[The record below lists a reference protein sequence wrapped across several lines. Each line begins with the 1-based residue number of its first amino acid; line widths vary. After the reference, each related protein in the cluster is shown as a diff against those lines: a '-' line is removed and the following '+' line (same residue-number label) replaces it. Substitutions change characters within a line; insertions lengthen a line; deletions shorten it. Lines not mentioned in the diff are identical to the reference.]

1 MNVARILY
9 WSTFF
14 FGTAGVYYAAPL
26 ARPYFATASTPNL
39 TPQSERAAANTPGT
53 GSDAHAQPYV
63 VGASETTAES
73 HTTSASTAT
82 PESRTIISQPAPAP
96 VSAAAAST
104 AADDDDDFTAPALNG
119 VFVASTREIP
129 TWGIT
134 IKTIPYYKVDGS
146 NQGALPPGTLL
157 LCKSQHSSS
166 RGDMVECM
174 VRRDNRDTGPFL
186 IARKEALFLSGRP
199 DALSQRQLAVLTHYY
214 ALVSSIE
221 ARKKELIESDA
232 AVNPHVPAA
241 RRAYEAYMK
250 NLDEAKRIAAARDA
264 AQGLIRSQHE
274 EKLGRLK
281 FEATRLKAEL
291 DKAQEKL
298 REWKKKNP
306 DKVSNPDK
314 DPTILALL
322 QQQKSLASKIPGL
335 AY

>member
-26 ARPYFATASTPNL
+26 ARPYFATASTPSL
-39 TPQSERAAANTPGT
+39 APQSEHAAANTT
-53 GSDAHAQPYV
+53 GAGPDAHAQPYV
-63 VGASETTAES
+63 AGASETTPES
-73 HTTSASTAT
+73 QTTSASTAT
-82 PESRTIISQPAPAP
+82 TESRTTTSLPP
-96 VSAAAAST
+96 VSATVAAAAA

-119 VFVASTREIP
+119 VFVASAREIP

-166 RGDMVECM
+166 RGDMVACM

-186 IARKEALFLSGRP
+186 VARKEALFLSGQP
-199 DALSQRQLAVLTHYY
+199 EALSQRQLAVLTHYY
-214 ALVSSIE
+214 TLVHSIE
-221 ARKKELIESDA
+221 ARKKELIEKDA
-232 AVNPHVPAA
+232 AANPHVPAA

-250 NLDEAKRIAAARDA
+250 NIDEAKRIVAARDA

-298 REWKKKNP
+298 REWKAKNP

-322 QQQKSLASKIPGL
+322 QQQKALASKIPGL